1 MLILEDVIMPP
12 ILFYVKSKEEAI
24 TDIRT
29 VSVDCATWCACRNLV
44 GTHLL
49 HIPNKTLKIV
59 LKKRMKNALT
69 RVSRAKMTI
78 LLVYP

>member
-24 TDIRT
+24 ADIRA
-29 VSVDCATWCACRNLV
+29 VSVDCAAWCACGDLI
-44 GTHLL
+44 GTHQS
-49 HIPNKTLKIV
+49 HILNRTLKIV

-69 RVSRAKMTI
+69 SVSRAKMTI

>member
-12 ILFYVKSKEEAI
+12 ILFYVKSKEETVA
-24 TDIRT
+24 DIGTIR
-29 VSVDCATWCACRNLV
+29 VYRAARRARRNLA
-44 GTHLL
+44 GTHQS
-49 HIPNKTLKIV
+49 HILNRTLKIV

-69 RVSRAKMTI
+69 SVSRAKMTI